1 LLALSQSLDPRW
13 KKLLPSSIEILN
25 TLDEEIDFSKSVPN
39 KDLILKAFE
48 CDPQEISVVIFGQD
62 PYPNSEHAMGLAF
75 SVDQKV
81 KKIPASLKNIFAE
94 MNSDFGGSTPLSG
107 DLSYL
112 SEQGVMLL
120 NRGLSLD
127 LESKKVHPLWY
138 QFTNEVAQV
147 LGSMGVVGIFWGNHA
162 KELARF
168 FPENKRVVGVHPSP
182 LSAYRGFFGS
192 KPFSA
197 VNEMLLSENKKTIAW
212 TKQ

>member
-1 LLALSQSLDPRW
+1 M
-13 KKLLPSSIEILN
+13 EILN
-25 TLDEEIDFSKSVPN
+25 TLDDEIDFSKSVPN

-48 CDPQEISVVIFGQD
+48 CDPEEISVVIFGQD

-75 SVDQKV
+75 SVDRKIN
-81 KKIPASLKNIFAE
+81 KIPASLKNIFAE
-94 MNSDFGGSTPLSG
+94 MNSDLGGTTPLSG

-147 LGSMGVVGIFWGNHA
+147 LGRLGVVGIFWGNHA

-197 VNEMLLSENKKTIAW
+197 VNEILLSENKKTIAW